1 MNSQEL
7 AQSVQ
12 YDGDAIAQIFI
23 NALTECNF
31 HTEAKVI
38 YAVWEAMANTPYTDS
53 SDSQKLIDAAARV
66 LANLN

>member
-1 MNSQEL
+1 MNSQDL

-38 YAVWEAMANTPYTDS
+38 HAVWEAMAYADS

>member
-1 MNSQEL
+1 MNSQDL

-38 YAVWEAMANTPYTDS
+38 HAVWEAMAYTDS

-66 LANLN
+66 LAKIEA

>member
-1 MNSQEL
+1 MNSQDL

-38 YAVWEAMANTPYTDS
+38 HAVWEAMANTPYTDS